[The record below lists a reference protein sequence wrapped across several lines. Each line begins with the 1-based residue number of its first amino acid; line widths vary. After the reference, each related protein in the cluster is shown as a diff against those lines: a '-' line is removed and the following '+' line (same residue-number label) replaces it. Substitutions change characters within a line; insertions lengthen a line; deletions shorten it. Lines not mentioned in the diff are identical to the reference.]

1 MSVCLWFSLHSGI
14 NAMDSGVE
22 QYKKRYESNYR
33 YGMVHMNSLSLYF
46 MLFMI
51 FAGWLGVLITYL
63 VLPYSAMNHD
73 PDDVFVNDKAMNP
86 KFDRPFW
93 YIASSLIIVFA
104 IFFMLVSSLVFIDTK
119 HMYGDNNSDPGSLFS
134 ELKFSFSFVMS
145 RINIFFSETF
155 LMIIFMGFI
164 YLNFKFYD
172 DIKGQMN
179 IANFNYSAIL
189 LCISTGLQ
197 VLIFFYSYIVQRDV
211 GPESRMLDNLPL
223 LRNMFFPL
231 RMLQLQMNR
240 PNSKRH
246 VEDGMR
252 YLNTLLIIVSL
263 SSLTLM
269 YVTLKFYMTDG

>member
-1 MSVCLWFSLHSGI
+1 MNTSAESS
-14 NAMDSGVE
+14 VE

-51 FAGWLGVLITYL
+51 FAGWLGVMVTYA
-63 VLPYSAMNHD
+63 VLPYSTMNHD
-73 PDDVFVNDKAMNP
+73 TDDVFADDKASNP

-93 YIASSLIIVFA
+93 YIASSLLIVFA
-104 IFFMLVSSLVFIDTK
+104 VFFMLVSSLVFIDTK
-119 HMYGDNNSDPGSLFS
+119 RMHGDNNGDIGGVFS
-134 ELKFSFSFVMS
+134 EMKFSFSFVMS

-172 DIKGQMN
+172 EIKGKMN
-179 IANFNYSAIL
+179 IANFNYSMIL

-197 VLIFFYSYIVQRDV
+197 ILVFFYSYIVQRDV
-211 GPESRMLDNLPL
+211 GSESRMLDNLPL

-231 RMLQLQMNR
+231 RMLQLQTNR
-240 PNSKRH
+240 PNSKSN

>member
-1 MSVCLWFSLHSGI
+1 MFFVTFEMNVDG
-14 NAMDSGVE
+14 DFRDE
-22 QYKKRYESNYR
+22 KYKKLYESNYR

-46 MLFMI
+46 MLFMV
-51 FAGWLGVLITYL
+51 FAGWLGVIITYA
-63 VLPYSAMNHD
+63 VLPYSTMNHD
-73 PDDVFVNDKAMNP
+73 TDDVFADDKASNP

-104 IFFMLVSSLVFIDTK
+104 IFFMLVSSMVFIDTK
-119 HMYGDNNSDPGSLFS
+119 KVYGDNNSDAASLFS
-134 ELKFSFSFVMS
+134 EMKFSFSFVMS

-179 IANFNYSAIL
+179 ISNFNYSMIL
-189 LCISTGLQ
+189 FCISTGMQ
-197 VLIFFYSYIVQRDV
+197 ILIFFYSYIIQRDV
-211 GPESRMLDNLPL
+211 GSDSRMLDNIPL

-231 RMLQLQMNR
+231 RMLQLHTNR
-240 PNSKRH
+240 PNSKNN

-252 YLNTLLIIVSL
+252 YLNTLLIIVGL